1 MEKKSKKGMSRRDFL
16 KYSGVAAATGALS
29 SVRPPRVLAKNPPK
43 ELVVAISGDPGH
55 MDPRVEAGGIGWST
69 FCHMYEHGVFRDKD
83 CKPFPQLAEKWTWIS
98 PTVLRW
104 NLRKGVKFHNGENFT
119 TESVKLSIQQII
131 APTSRS
137 PFKDGLSPI
146 KDFKI
151 HDAYTI
157 DMIVE
162 KPYVPLLGILC
173 DGFMLSP
180 RALRELGDKFSTNPV
195 GTGQM
200 KFVEYR
206 PGQHVV
212 MEANPNY
219 WGKKSNFK
227 GLRIRFV
234 PETGTRVAALEVGE
248 VAMINNVPPD
258 QLPRL
263 KANPNLDVLVYPST
277 RVMFSTLRC
286 DRKPFNDK
294 RVRQAMNYA
303 VDKEAITKG
312 LLSGMAPI
320 SRAPVSVGVPAHH
333 PNLPQYNYDPERAK
347 KLLAEAGATG
357 ATFNFASSNGRYLMD
372 RQIGEAIAGF
382 LSAVGLN
389 VKFENPP
396 WGNLVAEITKYEK
409 SKYDGYLFG
418 WGTFANHPDW
428 ILRSHFYSKAVKRTM
443 YSNPEVDR
451 LIEQG
456 AGEFDDQ
463 KMKAIY
469 YRIQEIV
476 WDEASW
482 IFLYEQPTI
491 DAKSKKLQWSAGRL
505 DEFFLFHDASFVE
518 G

>member
-1 MEKKSKKGMSRRDFL
+1 MEKKSKRRMSRRDFL
-16 KYSGVAAATGALS
+16 KYSGVAAAAGVLS
-29 SVRPPRVLAKNPPK
+29 GVSSRRGLAKDPPR

-55 MDPRVEAGGIGWST
+55 LDPRVEAGGIGFST
-69 FCHMYEHGVFRDKD
+69 FCHMFEHGVFRDKD
-83 CKPFPQLAEKWTWIS
+83 CKPFPQLAEKWTWVS

-104 NLRKGVKFHNGENFT
+104 NLRKGIKFHNGEEFT
-119 TESVKLSIQQII
+119 AEAVKLSIGEII
-131 APTSRS
+131 APHSRY
-137 PFKDGLSPI
+137 PFKDGLSAI
-146 KDFKI
+146 KNFKI
-151 HDAYTI
+151 HDPYTI
-157 DMIVE
+157 DMILE
-162 KPYVPLLGILC
+162 KPYVSLIGVLA
-173 DGFMLSP
+173 DGFIISP
-180 RALRELGDKFSTNPV
+180 RALRELGNKFSTNPV

-212 MEANPNY
+212 MEANQNY
-219 WGKKSNFK
+219 WGKKSNFS
-227 GLRIRFV
+227 GLRMRFV

-248 VAMINNVPPD
+248 VMMINNVPPD

-263 KANPNLDVLVYPST
+263 RAHPNIDVLVYPST
-277 RVMFSTLRC
+277 RVMFSTIRC
-286 DRKPFNDK
+286 DRKPFDDK

-320 SRAPVSVGVPAHH
+320 SRAPVSRMVPAHH
-333 PNLPQYNYDPERAK
+333 PNLTQYNYDPERAK

-372 RQIGEAIAGF
+372 RQVGEAIAGY

-396 WGNLVAEITKYEK
+396 WGNLVAEVTRFEK
-409 SKYDGYLFG
+409 CRYDGYLFG
-418 WGTFANHPDW
+418 YATFTNHPDF
-428 ILRSHFYSKAVKRTM
+428 LMRDHFYSKSVKRTL

-451 LIEQG
+451 LLEQG
-456 AGEFDDQ
+456 MQEFNEQ
-463 KMKAIY
+463 KMMALY
-469 YRIQEIV
+469 YRAEEIV
-476 WDEASW
+476 WDEAPW

-491 DAKSKKLQWSAGRL
+491 NAKSKKLRWAAERL